1 MSLETVV
8 EDIREEAEAE
18 AAAIRA
24 GAEEDAEAI
33 IEEAEADA
41 QQTLEEAERD
51 VEQQIEREREQRL
64 SSAALE
70 AKQERLS
77 ARRDLLE
84 DVYERVA
91 QQLTELPEDRRE
103 ELTRTLIDAAAEE
116 FGDHPVTV
124 YGREDDQDLLEDILE
139 GESQYEVGGEVDCLG
154 GVILE
159 SEASRVRVNNTFDA
173 ILEDVWEDNLKAISD
188 RLFDQ

>member
-24 GAEEDAEAI
+24 DAEEDAEAI